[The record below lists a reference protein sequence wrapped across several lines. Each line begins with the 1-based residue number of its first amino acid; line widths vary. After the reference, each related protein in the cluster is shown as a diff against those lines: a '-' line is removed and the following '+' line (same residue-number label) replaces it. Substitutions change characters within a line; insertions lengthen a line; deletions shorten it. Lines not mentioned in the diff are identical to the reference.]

1 MALGINICLRETYAK
16 PIRNSVFE
24 KVEESHKKLIK
35 ENDENS
41 MKNQRENK
49 LDHNILLD
57 LLNESLSVVLG
68 PPLTLSR
75 FKRKLCN
82 SSMLPPPQGK
92 ELLKL
97 VWENI
102 GVSLYPSL
110 DISLYSLDT

>member
-1 MALGINICLRETYAK
+1 
-16 PIRNSVFE
+16 
-24 KVEESHKKLIK
+24 
-35 ENDENS
+35 
-41 MKNQRENK
+41 MKDQSWNK
-49 LDHNILLD
+49 LDHQILLD

-82 SSMLPPPQGK
+82 SSMLLPPQGK

-102 GVSLYPSL
+102 GVSSCPSP
-110 DISLYSLDT
+110 DIYLYSLDT